1 MNTKMQEVESDIRA
15 AVAAA
20 QARGLVLTRGIT
32 NDGERCCLLGAFAE
46 GPADTEDV
54 LGPLVERW
62 GLDETDLRDLME
74 GFDGLYMY
82 ATDWTLLG
90 ERLAHELG
98 AAPEH
103 RERTDAVGEP
113 GATRYSPA
121 CNSPHSSRTI
131 VECPVCHVLLGV
143 AAGHGVHA
151 TCPGCLC
158 VLATG
163 HGGAGTETRVCEAM
177 FSRKYG
183 TERI

>member
-103 RERTDAVGEP
+103 RERT
-113 GATRYSPA
+113 
-121 CNSPHSSRTI
+121 I

-163 HGGAGTETRVCEAM
+163 HGGAGTETRLCAAT